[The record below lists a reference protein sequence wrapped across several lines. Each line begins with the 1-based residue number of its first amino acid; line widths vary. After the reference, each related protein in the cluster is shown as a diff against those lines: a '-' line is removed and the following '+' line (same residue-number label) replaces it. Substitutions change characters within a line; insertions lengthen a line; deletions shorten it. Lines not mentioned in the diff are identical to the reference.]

1 MTENI
6 VPKNVG
12 WIEVICGSMFSG
24 KTEELIR
31 RLRRAQIAKQ
41 NVAIFKPKIDKRYGT
56 EYIVSHNLQRIPS
69 QEIADCREILNRA
82 KKADA
87 VGIDEAQ
94 FFGPELVEV
103 CEELANR
110 GKRVIVAGLD
120 QDYMGKPF
128 EPMPQ
133 LLAIAEYI
141 TKTLAICVVCGNPA
155 NRTQRKVASNERIV
169 VGAFDVYEARCRNC
183 FEPPGKTRT
192 LAGKPALA
200 RESASRKRDAGAK
213 KRSLATKSAADKG
226 SALEKK
232 SAFQKKNAPLT
243 KSAAAGRR
251 KLGRKQTGGEK

>member
-6 VPKNVG
+6 VPKNAG

-31 RLRRAQIAKQ
+31 RLRRAQIARQK
-41 NVAIFKPKIDKRYGT
+41 VAIFKPKIDKRYGT

-69 QEIADCREILNRA
+69 QEIADCREILDKA
-82 KKADA
+82 ADADA

-94 FFGPELVEV
+94 FFGPELVDV

-120 QDYMGKPF
+120 QDYRGKPF
-128 EPMPQ
+128 EPLPQ

-183 FEPPGKTRT
+183 FEPLQKKEHTDKRR
-192 LAGKPALA
+192 A
-200 RESASRKRDAGAK
+200 RDTKSAPTEKSARSEESTPRKKSRRHVKSVSREKSSVPEKRNAAK
-213 KRSLATKSAADKG
+213 KRIRGRRSFRKSA
-226 SALEKK
+226 
-232 SAFQKKNAPLT
+232 
-243 KSAAAGRR
+243 
-251 KLGRKQTGGEK
+251 